1 MLSVVQRACFGGQGV
16 GGTRGGRM
24 VQAGEMPV
32 PFPGSWCRLSG
43 KGSLR
48 QGRPLGSPQPA
59 CVSSFLRVG
68 SSNIHRSRARQTG
81 AYHPGLGGGMGR
93 EEGAPERARRLLL
106 RPLRICKR
114 RRTREKRRRR
124 RGGGGGAPP
133 SPPASSTLVPSP
145 GRPGS
150 AALRNWPSGWVHA
163 GGRRR
168 LGSVTPDQL
177 MPPACNWSWV
187 SGSDLSTSLPLPGA
201 IRISFFPLRLWM
213 HP

>member
-1 MLSVVQRACFGGQGV
+1 MGHRSLPASLPFSAWVLA
-16 GGTRGGRM
+16 TSTA
-24 VQAGEMPV
+24 AGP
-32 PFPGSWCRLSG
+32 
-43 KGSLR
+43 
-48 QGRPLGSPQPA
+48 GRPEHTIQA
-59 CVSSFLRVG
+59 W
-68 SSNIHRSRARQTG
+68 
-81 AYHPGLGGGMGR
+81 GGGMGR

-114 RRTREKRRRR
+114 RRTREKRRRRR

-150 AALRNWPSGWVHA
+150 AALRNWPSGWVRA